1 MSLILSVFSEAVDV
15 ETQLLEVKFIN
26 LNIGLHCSKQDFYE
40 ISRMG
45 VKDFG
50 EI

>member
-1 MSLILSVFSEAVDV
+1 MSLILSVFSEAIDI

-26 LNIGLHCSKQDFYE
+26 LNIRLHCFKQDFYE